1 MRKISFQVTNPAGL
15 HARPAAFL
23 AQACVELPSQITVR
37 CGEKTANGNNVL
49 QILGLHAG
57 RGAVLEISAVG
68 GDEEA
73 SLERVR
79 QVLTERLKQ
88 YKTVGLLR
96 IAFFGTKDYD
106 GYLTS
111 RYGDYMQLP
120 PEDKR
125 VPKDP
130 AEEWEF

>member
-1 MRKISFQVTNPAGL
+1 MRKISFQVTNPTGL

-57 RGAVLEISAVG
+57 QGAVLEISAVG

-106 GYLTS
+106 RLFFS
-111 RYGDYMQLP
+111 ELA
-120 PEDKR
+120 
-125 VPKDP
+125 KDRG
-130 AEEWEF
+130 EGT